1 MFTWQLGLL
10 FRASFVDSSDTIKQL
25 SSLTENSEDEDDSD
39 TEEYE
44 LEIFK
49 VIHDENLLFT
59 SPLYEVALIITSK
72 FNSTNELA
80 CNQTDFKTPFSPP
93 EIV

>member
-10 FRASFVDSSDTIKQL
+10 FTTSLFDTSDTIKQL
-25 SSLTENSEDEDDSD
+25 SSLTENSEDDDDSD
-39 TEEYE
+39 TEESE
-44 LEIFK
+44 LEILK
-49 VIHDENLLFT
+49 VIHDEDLLFS
-59 SPLYEVALIITSK
+59 SPLNEVTLIITSK

-80 CNQTDFKTPFSPP
+80 CNQIDFKTPFSPP

>member
-10 FRASFVDSSDTIKQL
+10 FSASLFDSSDTIKQL
-25 SSLTENSEDEDDSD
+25 SSLTEESEDDDDSD
-39 TEEYE
+39 TEESE
-44 LEIFK
+44 LDFYK
-49 VIHDENLLFT
+49 VIHQENLLFS
-59 SPLYEVALIITSK
+59 SPLCEVRMIKSAK

-80 CNQTDFKTPFSPP
+80 CNQIDFKTPFSPP